1 MHLPCLWLV
10 IPTATRYSTV
20 LLIAWFIRSCTP
32 LCLNCWTCQICSSG
46 LQLFN
51 LIINYQFNSDLAITI
66 LSGYCDHV
74 NSLSVQRCPYSHLY
88 FLYGYCD
95 KSEQESWFAIIFV
108 VMHSTAVLPLW
119 LEQEDGQYGVLCK
132 MQYGTLFIEFI
143 QSWLS
148 ACEYWCLRVSS
159 CVFNIYWN
167 GSLQHVFAYAWMP
180 ILSRWSACNSHA
192 ENYTRHIGILKCDAQ
207 AFYWLKEKIN
217 KVWKSPRQKYHY
229 YFHSFNSSRNIW
241 QIIVA
246 FVLYQFSQT
255 VGNSN

>member
-1 MHLPCLWLV
+1 MWILYQSSDVLILIYIFSMDTVTNRNRKVDLQSFLLWC
-10 IPTATRYSTV
+10 IQP
-20 LLIAWFIRSCTP
+20 
-32 LCLNCWTCQICSSG
+32 
-46 LQLFN
+46 
-51 LIINYQFNSDLAITI
+51 
-66 LSGYCDHV
+66 
-74 NSLSVQRCPYSHLY
+74 RCFP
-88 FLYGYCD
+88 
-95 KSEQESWFAIIFV
+95 
-108 VMHSTAVLPLW
+108 PW

-229 YFHSFNSSRNIW
+229 YFYSFNSSRNIP